1 MSQPDATVKI
11 VIPKGLVHFLSAIQP
26 EATLPIVFEMPTTD
40 IKKWASEFKRPDW
53 WAIWKMS
60 AYIFDIID
68 ELTAGR
74 YV

>member
-40 IKKWASEFKRPDW
+40 IRK
-53 WAIWKMS
+53 
-60 AYIFDIID
+60 
-68 ELTAGR
+68 
-74 YV
+74 